1 MEGHFLLLQLP
12 ISSAHRLLLTALY
25 IKNKTLYFLWVCP
38 KNNVILR
45 CYLCSLAKSIF
56 FETNI
61 YYRNQSLG
69 VARPCFWSDRT
80 AYIAY

>member
-1 MEGHFLLLQLP
+1 MRGKKKQHNSILRNESW
-12 ISSAHRLLLTALY
+12 ISIEF

-38 KNNVILR
+38 KNNVTLW

-61 YYRNQSLG
+61 YYRNQPLG
-69 VARPCFWSDRT
+69 VARPCFWCDRT

>member
-1 MEGHFLLLQLP
+1 MSIRSVHCPLRT
-12 ISSAHRLLLTALY
+12 IYCSLLTAHY

-61 YYRNQSLG
+61 YYRNQSLS

>member
-1 MEGHFLLLQLP
+1 MSIRSVHCPLRT
-12 ISSAHRLLLTALY
+12 IYCSLLTAHY
-25 IKNKTLYFLWVCP
+25 IK
-38 KNNVILR
+38 NVILR